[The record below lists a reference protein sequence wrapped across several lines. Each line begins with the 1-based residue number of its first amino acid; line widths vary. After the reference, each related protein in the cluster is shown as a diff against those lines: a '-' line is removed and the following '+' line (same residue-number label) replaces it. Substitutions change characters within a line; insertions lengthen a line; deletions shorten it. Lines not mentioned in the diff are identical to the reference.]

1 MAFLHPSWEILS
13 VVWLIAAMVM
23 LGLWWLQGQYENAA
37 IADFGYCV
45 ILGVVSMV
53 YTVVL
58 PGDPLRRGLLGAMGA
73 VYGFRLAWY
82 LMVHRIY
89 GKSEDARYRTL
100 RRKMGKWAQL
110 GFFVYFQGQA
120 IAIAVFSL
128 PLMVLML
135 NPSPQFSLWEILGMM
150 LWIVGVVG
158 EARADNQLSQFRN
171 NPDNFGKTCRG
182 GLWRYS
188 RHPNYFFEGLI
199 WCSYVMMAIGVPN
212 GWLTLIGPLLM
223 IGTLLKVSGIPYA
236 EAQAVVTRGDDYREY
251 QRTTSAFVPWFPK
264 GSS

>member
-1 MAFLHPSWEILS
+1 MVFLAHSWETLS
-13 VVWLIAAMVM
+13 AVWLSAAMVM
-23 LGLWWLQGQYENAA
+23 LGLWWFQCWYENAG

-45 ILGVVSMV
+45 IFIVVSMV
-53 YTVVL
+53 YAVVL

-73 VYGFRLAWY
+73 VYGFRLAWH
-82 LMVHRIY
+82 LIVHRMY
-89 GKSEDARYRTL
+89 GKSEDARYQTL

-110 GFFVYFQGQA
+110 GFFIYFQGQA

-135 NPSPQFSLWEILGMM
+135 NPSQQFSLWEILGVM

-158 EARADNQLSQFRN
+158 EARADNQLSRFRE
-171 NPDNFGKTCRG
+171 NPDNLGKTCRG

-199 WCSYVMMAIGVPN
+199 WCSYAVMAIGMPN
-212 GWLTLIGPLLM
+212 GWVTLIGPVLM
-223 IGTLLKVSGIPYA
+223 IGTLSKSEWDSLC
-236 EAQAVVTRGDDYREY
+236 
-251 QRTTSAFVPWFPK
+251 
-264 GSS
+264 